1 MRRLRD
7 VLNPQDLEHLRRIL
21 GGKETASE
29 PDETQRRSRVKQ
41 ISTDETYISDQ
52 SLEAFKALSQDDR
65 ERLLSEIVW
74 RLTCHVE
81 GSITRSPGKGVP
93 LESGFRMRLAVQE
106 GRGLRRQEGLTL
118 SDPAPA

>member
-7 VLNPQDLEHLRRIL
+7 VLNPQDLEHLRQIL
-21 GGKETASE
+21 GAKDMAPGS
-29 PDETQRRSRVKQ
+29 DETVRRSRVKQ

-52 SLEAFKALSQDDR
+52 SVEAFKALSQDDR

-93 LESGFRMRLAVQE
+93 LESGFRMRLAVQD
-106 GRGLRRQEGLTL
+106 GRALFVVKKG
-118 SDPAPA
+118 

>member
-7 VLNPQDLEHLRRIL
+7 VLNPQDLIHLGQIL
-21 GGKETASE
+21 GGKVDTN
-29 PDETQRRSRVKQ
+29 PDETMRRSKVKEFSAD
-41 ISTDETYISDQ
+41 STFVSEQ
-52 SLEAFKALSQDDR
+52 SVAPFRELSQDDR

-93 LESGFRMRLAVQE
+93 LECGFRMRLAVQD
-106 GRGLRRQEGLTL
+106 GRAMFVVKKG
-118 SDPAPA
+118 

>member
-7 VLNPQDLEHLRRIL
+7 VLNPRDLEHLRAIL
-21 GGKETASE
+21 GATETTPN

-41 ISTDETYISDQ
+41 ISTDETYISEQ
-52 SLEAFKALSQDDR
+52 SVDAFASLSQDDR

-81 GSITRSPGKGVP
+81 GSITRSPGKGIP
-93 LESGFRMRLAVQE
+93 LESGFRMRLAVQD
-106 GRGLRRQEGLTL
+106 GRAMFVVKKG
-118 SDPAPA
+118 

>member
-7 VLNPQDLEHLRRIL
+7 VLNPQDLEHLRAIL
-21 GGKETASE
+21 GSKDTK
-29 PDETQRRSRVKQ
+29 PHLDETQRRSRVKQ
-41 ISTDETYISDQ
+41 ISTDETYISEQ
-52 SLEAFKALSQDDR
+52 SVEAFKALSQDDR

-93 LESGFRMRLAVQE
+93 LEAGFRMRLAVQD
-106 GRGLRRQEGLTL
+106 GRALFVVKKG
-118 SDPAPA
+118 